1 MQIQKIKATVLL
13 LIGFNKNPIS
23 LRDQAKKLVGLG
35 LNVIAPQAI
44 IENTHEQFWEYIQ
57 TDITLA
63 DFIVTWEINDI
74 ENKLLHDTAQGKVII
89 DIQDINEITVCARRV
104 SLKKM

>member
-1 MQIQKIKATVLL
+1 MQIQKIKATALL
-13 LIGFNKNPIS
+13 LIGVDKNPIA
-23 LRDQAKKLVGLG
+23 LIEQAKKLIGLG

-44 IENTHEQFWEYIQ
+44 IENTHEQFWEYVQ